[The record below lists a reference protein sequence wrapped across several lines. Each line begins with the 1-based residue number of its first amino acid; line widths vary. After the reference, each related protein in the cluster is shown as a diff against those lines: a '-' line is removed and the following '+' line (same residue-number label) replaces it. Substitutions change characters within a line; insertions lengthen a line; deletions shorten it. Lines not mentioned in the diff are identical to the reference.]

1 MEMKMENDNKAPE
14 DNFEISLRIL
24 GNEMFGMKIT
34 SQSKAK
40 NWAFFG
46 IITLVALVALFDA
59 MGPSIIQLFQY
70 MSG

>member
-1 MEMKMENDNKAPE
+1 MENNPTPE

-46 IITLVALVALFDA
+46 IITLVALVALVDA
-59 MGPSIIQLFQY
+59 AGPSIVQTYQY
-70 MSG
+70 LSVE

>member
-1 MEMKMENDNKAPE
+1 MEQQKIPE

-46 IITLVALVALFDA
+46 IITLIALVILIDAIGPNLIALFSA
-59 MGPSIIQLFQY
+59 LT
-70 MSG
+70 

>member
-1 MEMKMENDNKAPE
+1 MDKIPE

-46 IITLVALVALFDA
+46 IITIVALVIIFDVVS
-59 MGPSIIQLFQY
+59 PSLITLMEY
-70 MSG
+70 MTN